1 MRQLASVVAATLALA
16 LPAVALETP
25 RKVVDYDIKVSL
37 DPATKLVEG
46 SETLK
51 WTNPG
56 DGPVGELRF
65 HLYWNAFRNDRS
77 TFFKESGGQ
86 LRGDKADTRK
96 GWGYTDVTS
105 MTWNGAELMKGARFE
120 SPDDGNADDRT
131 VLVVPLPRPVAP
143 GETAALSIAWKAK
156 VPKVHARAGY
166 VRDFFMFGQ
175 WFPQIGVY
183 EPKGRRRRVEA
194 GWNCHEYH
202 ANSEFYADWGDWK
215 VAITLPEKFVV
226 GSAGALVNTKASGGM
241 KTLTF
246 EQKAVHNFAF
256 TADPRYVVVE
266 DVFDPAKDIPK
277 DELVRASKTLGRS
290 EADLLAGFHKV
301 AIRLYLQPDHRAFDR
316 RHIEAQK
323 WALAWTGLWCF
334 PYPYAQISIID
345 TPEDGMGATG
355 MEYETIYTT
364 LSFAWMARWPFK
376 DIYLPET
383 VTIHEFTHGYWMGL
397 LASNE
402 FEESWMD
409 EGMNTFTE
417 LVMVDRKYGTYLK
430 VPPGIDFTNE
440 DVNRAQAALTVDHD
454 PIQSWAW
461 KYATGNSYGRNSYPQ
476 PGTTIQQVRLL
487 LGEET
492 FWRAFRG
499 YAERWRFDSPTS
511 EDFFDFM
518 RAPGNPL
525 VADLIQK
532 TWYGRGWVDFS
543 VLAAQHASGRRLH
556 GLTTTPTSPSTSTPT
571 RRRSRRSGR
580 TRRKHKGPWQSVV
593 VVGRDG
599 DIEMPAHVVLTLK
612 DGTKIDRTWD
622 GDGGLDPVPGHVL
635 VAAREG
641 GGRPRAP
648 DRPRPQPLEQ
658 RPLHAAVRGAF
669 RRREGP
675 DVRPASRGDPALHR
689 LGCPVSAFSTG
700 AGAALRNRRLAAVL
714 WLSLLGSALVTW
726 GPIRALFRAFDEGAF
741 REELVKGWDGW
752 GILSFLVTRSGP
764 RSASPSPR
772 SRAPSSS
779 SRSSRSS

>member
-16 LPAVALETP
+16 LPAVALEAP
-25 RKVVDYDIKVSL
+25 RKIVDYDIKVSL
-37 DPATKLVEG
+37 DPETKLVEG

-56 DGPVGELRF
+56 DGPVAELRF

-105 MTWNGAELMKGARFE
+105 MTWDGAELMKRARFE
-120 SPDDGNADDRT
+120 SPDDGNPDDRT

-156 VPKVHARAGY
+156 VPKVYARAGY

-183 EPKGRRRRVEA
+183 EPKGRRRRAEA

-226 GSAGALVNTKASGGM
+226 GSAGALVDTKRAGGK

-277 DELVRASKTLGRS
+277 DELLRASKALGRS

-364 LSFAWMARWPFK
+364 LSFTWMARWPFEE
-376 DIYLPET
+376 IYLPET

-409 EGMNTFTE
+409 EGINTFTE
-417 LVMVDRKYGTYLK
+417 LVMVDRKYGTYLR

-476 PGTTIQQVRLL
+476 PGTTIQQIRLL

-543 VLAAQHASGRRLH
+543 ILAA
-556 GLTTTPTSPSTSTPT
+556 STHPDDGFTGYDDADKPVNFDPDPKKKPKK
-571 RRRSRRSGR
+571 RPDE
-580 TRRKHKGPWQSVV
+580 RKHKGPWQSVV

-622 GDGGLDPVPGHVL
+622 GTGDWIRYRVTSSSPLVKAEVDPERRTVLDRNPWNN
-635 VAAREG
+635 ARYT
-641 GGRPRAP
+641 PRY
-648 DRPRPQPLEQ
+648 
-658 RPLHAAVRGAF
+658 
-669 RRREGP
+669 EGP
-675 DVRPASRGDPALHR
+675 SAAAKGRTYALH
-689 LGCPVSAFSTG
+689 LVEILLSTVWG
-700 AGAALRNRRLAAVL
+700 VL
-714 WLSLLGSALVTW
+714 
-726 GPIRALFRAFDEGAF
+726 
-741 REELVKGWDGW
+741 
-752 GILSFLVTRSGP
+752 
-764 RSASPSPR
+764 
-772 SRAPSSS
+772 
-779 SRSSRSS
+779 